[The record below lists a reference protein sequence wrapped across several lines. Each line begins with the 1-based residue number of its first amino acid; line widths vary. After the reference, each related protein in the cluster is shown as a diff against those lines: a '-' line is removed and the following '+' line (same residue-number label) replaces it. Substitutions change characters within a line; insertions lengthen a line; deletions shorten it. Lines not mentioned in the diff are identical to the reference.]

1 MNSTKTT
8 TELKSIAREL
18 LLGKYGSYFLAMLCI
33 EMIIFVFSYV
43 ISIVTAGE
51 SLWAIILN
59 FLLTMILEL
68 ITAVFSVGL
77 IRFTLNIGRNQP
89 YELKDIFY
97 GFTCHPDKA
106 ILSKLLQFLMDLV
119 CMLPAILFLILYYIA
134 EENPLLMIVI
144 SLFIVIGGVISVIL
158 HLTFDM
164 VFYTL
169 VDYPDATVMELFRY
183 CANVMK
189 GQRIKLFYLIVSF
202 LPLYAL
208 SLLSFGIGL
217 LFVIPYQNVAIA
229 LFYQDVFYITEVEEN
244 EMESEE
250 ISENMN
256 FA

>member
-18 LLGKYGSYFLAMLCI
+18 LLGKYGSYILALVCI
-33 EMIIFVFSYV
+33 EMIILVLSSV
-43 ISIVTAGE
+43 ISVVTAGE
-51 SLWAIILN
+51 ALWAMILN
-59 FLLTMILEL
+59 LLLTIILEL
-68 ITAVFSVGL
+68 IGAVFSVGL
-77 IRFTLNIGRNQP
+77 IRFTLNISRNQP

-106 ILSKLLQFLMDLV
+106 IISKFLLFLMDFV
-119 CMLPAILFLILYYIA
+119 CVLPAILFFILYYIA
-134 EENPLLMIVI
+134 PDTAFLMVIASLL
-144 SLFIVIGGVISVIL
+144 LVIGGVISVIL
-158 HLTFDM
+158 HMTFDM

-189 GQRIKLFYLIVSF
+189 GDRVKLFYLIVSF

-208 SLLSFGIGL
+208 SILSFGIGL

-229 LFYQDVFYITEVEEN
+229 QFYQDVFYITEVDETD
-244 EMESEE
+244 MESEDSYE
-250 ISENMN
+250 SMDL
-256 FA
+256 A

>member
-33 EMIIFVFSYV
+33 EIIIFAFSYV
-43 ISIVTAGE
+43 ITMVTAGE
-51 SLWAIILN
+51 SLWANILN
-59 FLLTMILEL
+59 LLLTIILEL
-68 ITAVFSVGL
+68 ISAVFSVGL
-77 IRFTLNIGRNQP
+77 IYYTLNISRNQP
-89 YELKDIFY
+89 YGLKDIFY

-106 ILSKLLQFLMDLV
+106 IISKILQFLMDLV
-119 CMLPAILFLILYYIA
+119 CMLPAILFFILYSITEA
-134 EENPLLMIVI
+134 TSILLIVS
-144 SLFIVIGGVISVIL
+144 SLFLVIGGVISVIL

-164 VFYTL
+164 VLYTL

-183 CANVMK
+183 CADVMK
-189 GQRIKLFYLIVSF
+189 GDRIKLFYLIVSF

-208 SLLSFGIGL
+208 TLLSFGIGVF
-217 LFVIPYQNVAIA
+217 FVIPYQNVAIA
-229 LFYQDVFYITEVEEN
+229 LFYQDVFYITEAEEPQPQL
-244 EMESEE
+244 ED

>member
-1 MNSTKTT
+1 
-8 TELKSIAREL
+8 
-18 LLGKYGSYFLAMLCI
+18 
-33 EMIIFVFSYV
+33 
-43 ISIVTAGE
+43 
-51 SLWAIILN
+51 
-59 FLLTMILEL
+59 
-68 ITAVFSVGL
+68 
-77 IRFTLNIGRNQP
+77 
-89 YELKDIFY
+89 
-97 GFTCHPDKA
+97 
-106 ILSKLLQFLMDLV
+106 
-119 CMLPAILFLILYYIA
+119 MLPAILFLILYYIA